1 MRVVGDVPAALVE
14 SLAGATRA
22 QTLEDV
28 LAWAHPR
35 GAKLVE
41 VIVQDEYTHD
51 VIVSVAAPAFLIFD
65 TT

>member
-1 MRVVGDVPAALVE
+1 MRVVGDVPAAVVA
-14 SLAGATRA
+14 SLAGAERA

-35 GAKLVE
+35 GAELVE

-51 VIVSVAAPAFLIFD
+51 VVARTSGAAYLCFD